1 MTSKDSLS
9 SLILLIILGCL
20 FLVPSVS
27 AEQRDPMQYFFNQFF
42 DELDGELET
51 AKEEG
56 KKGVLLMFEE
66 DDCPFCARMKK
77 TVLNQSEV
85 QDYYRE
91 HFRIILIDKENVIEI
106 TDFDGTPV
114 LMKDFAEKKHRVR
127 ATPVFMVFDVDGKKM
142 KRGRYTGAMT
152 GVDEFMAFGRFFA
165 EGINE
170 KTSFTRYKKSLKKK

>member
-1 MTSKDSLS
+1 MTRKTPQF
-9 SLILLIILGCL
+9 SLILIMMSS
-20 FLVPSVS
+20 FLLLAAPVS

-56 KKGVLLMFEE
+56 KKGVMLMFEE

-77 TVLNQSEV
+77 TILNQSEV
-85 QDYYRE
+85 QDYFRE
-91 HFRIILIDKENVIEI
+91 NFRIIVIDKENVIEI

-127 ATPVFMVFDVDGKKM
+127 ATPVFMMFGLDGKKM

-152 GVDEFMAFGRFFA
+152 SVDEFMAFGRFFA

-170 KTSFTRYKKSLKKK
+170 KTSFTRYKKSLKKN

>member
-1 MTSKDSLS
+1 MASKASLF
-9 SLILLIILGCL
+9 SLMLFILSG
-20 FLVPSVS
+20 FLLLVAPVA

-42 DELDGELET
+42 DELDGELVT
-51 AKEEG
+51 AKEED
-56 KKGVLLMFEE
+56 KKGILLMFEE

-77 TVLNQSEV
+77 TILNQSEV
-85 QDYYRE
+85 QDYYRQN
-91 HFRIILIDKENVIEI
+91 FRIIAIDKENVIEM

-127 ATPVFMVFDVDGKKM
+127 ATPVFMVFDLDGKKM

-152 GVDEFMAFGRFFA
+152 SVDEFMAFGRFFA

-170 KTSFTRYKKSLKKK
+170 KTSFTRYKKSLKKQ

>member
-1 MTSKDSLS
+1 MTIKISRFSHMF
-9 SLILLIILGCL
+9 LILSMAFLLGNTA
-20 FLVPSVS
+20 S

-51 AKEEG
+51 AKKEG

-77 TVLNQSEV
+77 TILNQSEV

-91 HFRIILIDKENVIEI
+91 NFRIIAIDKENVIEI
-106 TDFDGTPV
+106 TDFDGSAV
-114 LMKDFAEKKHRVR
+114 LMKDFAEKKYRVR
-127 ATPVFMVFDVDGKKM
+127 ATPVFMVFGLDGKPM

-152 GVDEFMAFGRFFA
+152 SVDEFMAFGRFFA

-170 KTSFTRYKKSLKKK
+170 QTSFTAYKKSLKKQ

>member
-1 MTSKDSLS
+1 MTSKVSLFSLIFLVLSS
-9 SLILLIILGCL
+9 SLIL
-20 FLVPSVS
+20 VTSVS
-27 AEQRDPMQYFFNQFF
+27 AEQRDPMQYFFHQFF

-56 KKGVLLMFEE
+56 KKGVMLMFEE

-77 TVLNQSEV
+77 TILNQSEV
-85 QDYYRE
+85 QDYYRKN
-91 HFRIILIDKENVIEI
+91 FRIILIDKENVIEI

-127 ATPVFMVFDVDGKKM
+127 ATPVFMMFDLDGKKM

-152 GVDEFMAFGRFFA
+152 SEEEFMAFGRFFA

-170 KTSFTRYKKSLKKK
+170 KTSFSRYKKALKKK